1 VPGPSRAP
9 RPQVDEPA
17 LAARAAAGDRDAQ
30 REVFASQRALV
41 HRTLYRI
48 LGSNRDMED
57 VVQDTFI
64 EVFRGLHRFRGDS
77 SLGRWC
83 STIAARVAW
92 AYLDR
97 RRPQAEPLDPD
108 PALAAEDAVDAH
120 RDAVAR
126 EAARRLYT
134 ALDRI
139 APPLRIAFALAVI
152 DGRSIAEVAAI
163 TGASRVATKTRIW
176 RARRELMKRAARDEL
191 LATYLV
197 DLEEAR

>member
-1 VPGPSRAP
+1 MAGPSRAP

-83 STIAARVAW
+83 STIAARVA
-92 AYLDR
+92 
-97 RRPQAEPLDPD
+97 
-108 PALAAEDAVDAH
+108 
-120 RDAVAR
+120 
-126 EAARRLYT
+126 
-134 ALDRI
+134 
-139 APPLRIAFALAVI
+139 
-152 DGRSIAEVAAI
+152 
-163 TGASRVATKTRIW
+163 
-176 RARRELMKRAARDEL
+176 
-191 LATYLV
+191 
-197 DLEEAR
+197 